1 MVLVDSTVWIDLL
14 RARQTT
20 AVARLRRVIEL
31 GEAAVAPVIVQ
42 EILQGAFDARAFER
56 LAQRFSA
63 LPMLETQDSL
73 ALHIAAARLYA
84 RARWQGVTPRSPHDC
99 LIAAIAVAHG
109 VPLLHD
115 DQDFERLAEVE
126 KKLVLVPRT

>member
-14 RARQTT
+14 RAQQTT
-20 AVARLRRVIEL
+20 AVKRLRRVIEL

-42 EILQGAFDARAFER
+42 EILQGAVDARAFER

-73 ALHIAAARLYA
+73 TLHIAAARLYA
-84 RARWQGVTPRSPHDC
+84 RARWQGITPRSPHDC
-99 LIAAIAVAHG
+99 LIAAIAIAHG